1 MGDCYRACDLLLVGH
16 YVAEPLRHAAVP
28 KKLLDA
34 MAYSIPAIVGPYEAR
49 RSIVERHRCGLVA
62 DEWLAP
68 LRKLA
73 GDSELRREMGLR
85 GAAAWREKYSWDR
98 MEERL
103 LALYAGLLATPEVP

>member
-1 MGDCYRACDLLLVGH
+1 MRWPRAAPFH
-16 YVAEPLRHAAVP
+16 AVA
-28 KKLLDA
+28 
-34 MAYSIPAIVGPYEAR
+34 
-49 RSIVERHRCGLVA
+49 RCR
-62 DEWLAP
+62 P

-103 LALYAGLLATPEVP
+103 LALYARLLATPEVP